1 MLNNGTAIALFF
13 VKFSGRWSMNAKK
26 KVLLI
31 DDDKDF
37 SQATRM
43 ILEKGGYEVFL
54 AEDGKAGVA
63 MAKEIGPDLAII
75 DMMMETWSEGFN
87 VVSKLKDTETTRDI
101 PLIMLSA
108 VDLKGPY
115 ETNEPPED
123 VPRVNLVLNKPIQA
137 TELLRYVGN
146 LIG

>member
-1 MLNNGTAIALFF
+1 MD
-13 VKFSGRWSMNAKK
+13 AKK

-37 SQATRM
+37 LMATKL

-54 AEDGKAGVA
+54 AEDGKSGVD
-63 MAKEIGPDLAII
+63 MAKSVGPNLAII

-87 VVSKLKDTETTRDI
+87 VVSKLRTSDPGKQI
-101 PLIMLSA
+101 PLIMPSA
-108 VDLKGPY
+108 VDLQGPY
-115 ETNEPPED
+115 QSFEPPD
-123 VPRVNLVLNKPIQA
+123 DLPTVDLVLHKPIKA
-137 TELLRYVGN
+137 DDLLKYVGR

>member
-1 MLNNGTAIALFF
+1 MD
-13 VKFSGRWSMNAKK
+13 AKK

-37 SQATRM
+37 LMATKL

-54 AEDGKAGVA
+54 AEDGKAGVE
-63 MAKEIGPDLAII
+63 MAKSVNPNLAII

-87 VVSKLKDTETTRDI
+87 VVSKLRTSEAGKQI

-108 VDLKGPY
+108 VDLQGPY
-115 ETNEPPED
+115 QSFEPPED
-123 VPRVNLVLNKPIQA
+123 LPTVDLVLHKPIKA
-137 TELLRYVGN
+137 DDLLRFVGQ
-146 LIG
+146 LVS

>member
-1 MLNNGTAIALFF
+1 MD
-13 VKFSGRWSMNAKK
+13 SKK

-37 SQATRM
+37 LLATKL

-54 AEDGKAGVA
+54 AEDGKVGVD
-63 MAKEIGPDLAII
+63 MAKSVYPDIAII

-87 VVSKLKDTETTRDI
+87 VVSKLRTSDTGKKI

-108 VDLKGPY
+108 VDLQGPY
-115 ETNEPPED
+115 QSFEPPDELPTVD
-123 VPRVNLVLNKPIQA
+123 LVLHKPIKADDLLKHVGQ
-137 TELLRYVGN
+137 LLR
-146 LIG
+146 

>member
-1 MLNNGTAIALFF
+1 MD
-13 VKFSGRWSMNAKK
+13 AKK

-37 SQATRM
+37 LMATKL

-54 AEDGKAGVA
+54 AEDGKAGVE
-63 MAKEIGPDLAII
+63 MAKSVNPNLAIV

-87 VVSKLKDTETTRDI
+87 VVSKLRTSDSGKQI

-108 VDLKGPY
+108 VDLQGPY
-115 ETNEPPED
+115 QSFEPPED
-123 VPRVNLVLNKPIQA
+123 LPTVDLVLHKPIKA
-137 TELLRYVGN
+137 DDLIKYVGQ
-146 LIG
+146 LINS

>member
-1 MLNNGTAIALFF
+1 MD
-13 VKFSGRWSMNAKK
+13 SKK

-37 SQATRM
+37 LMATKL

-54 AEDGKAGVA
+54 AEDVKSGVE
-63 MAKEIGPDLAII
+63 MAKSVNPNLAIV

-87 VVSKLKDTETTRDI
+87 VVSKLRTSETGKQI

-108 VDLKGPY
+108 VDLQGPY
-115 ETNEPPED
+115 QSFEPPED
-123 VPRVNLVLNKPIQA
+123 LPTVDLVLHKPIKA
-137 TELLRYVGN
+137 DDLLRYVGQ
-146 LIG
+146 LVG

>member
-1 MLNNGTAIALFF
+1 MD
-13 VKFSGRWSMNAKK
+13 AKK

-37 SQATRM
+37 LMATKL

-54 AEDGKAGVA
+54 AEDGKSGVE
-63 MAKEIGPDLAII
+63 MAKSVNPSLAII

-87 VVSKLKDTETTRDI
+87 VVSKLRTSDTGKQI

-108 VDLKGPY
+108 VDLQGPY
-115 ETNEPPED
+115 QSFEPPED
-123 VPRVNLVLNKPIQA
+123 LPTVDLVLHKPIKA
-137 TELLRYVGN
+137 DDLLRYVGQ
-146 LIG
+146 LVG